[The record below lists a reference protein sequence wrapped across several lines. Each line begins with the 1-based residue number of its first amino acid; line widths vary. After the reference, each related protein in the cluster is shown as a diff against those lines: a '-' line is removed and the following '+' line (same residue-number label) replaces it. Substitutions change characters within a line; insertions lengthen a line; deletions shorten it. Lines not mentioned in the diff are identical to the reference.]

1 MGLKAFIF
9 DWDGVIVDSSELH
22 RSSWEA
28 LANELK
34 KELPEDHFEKGFGK
48 RNETIIPE
56 ILRWTTD
63 LKSIKQWG
71 ERKEEIYREFGKSGG
86 INLQTGALRFLKQ
99 ARKFSIPCCIGT
111 STERKNVLLAM
122 KQHQLEEF
130 FLDIVSSEDVSSGK
144 PNPEVFL
151 KASKLLGNH
160 PSECIVFEDSPHGIK
175 AAKLGGM
182 KAVALT
188 TSHPREAFHSLC
200 PDLLVPNLNDLK
212 MDNLQAI
219 FQ

>member
-56 ILRWTTD
+56 ILRWTTH

-86 INLQTGALRFLKQ
+86 INLQTGALR
-99 ARKFSIPCCIGT
+99 
-111 STERKNVLLAM
+111 
-122 KQHQLEEF
+122 
-130 FLDIVSSEDVSSGK
+130 
-144 PNPEVFL
+144 
-151 KASKLLGNH
+151 
-160 PSECIVFEDSPHGIK
+160 
-175 AAKLGGM
+175 
-182 KAVALT
+182 
-188 TSHPREAFHSLC
+188 
-200 PDLLVPNLNDLK
+200 
-212 MDNLQAI
+212 
-219 FQ
+219 